1 MGRSPRSIDGAM
13 LHYTLRRLLYLI
25 PTLLGITI
33 VTFVVVS
40 LAPGDP
46 VELINRGQ
54 MDARISPESYRQM
67 LHLYGL
73 DDPVHVRYLVWLKRL
88 ATLDFGRSF
97 LDQRPVIEK
106 ILERLPATAALNAA
120 SLVISL
126 VLAVPL
132 GLYAAVRQHSKL
144 DKLGGT
150 VLYLLY
156 SLPEFWVALLL
167 IMLFGVKLK
176 LLPFHGMQSM
186 DANDL
191 GFFGYWWDR
200 FLHMVLPTFCLTYGS
215 LAFLSRFVRGSSL
228 EVIRQDYI
236 RTARAKGLDEKRIV
250 YHHVFRNTMIPV
262 LTLLGLLLPTLV
274 SGSIILESIFSW
286 PGIGNLFFTAVLARD
301 YPVVMGL
308 SFVTAVLI
316 LLSTLVADLLY
327 AWADP
332 RVTYR

>member
-1 MGRSPRSIDGAM
+1 M
-13 LHYTLRRLLYLI
+13 LNYTLRRLLFLV
-25 PTLLGITI
+25 PTLFGITI
-33 VTFVVVS
+33 VTFAVVN

-73 DDPVHVRYLVWLKRL
+73 DDPMHVRYLTWLKRL
-88 ATLDFGRSF
+88 CTFDFGNSF
-97 LDQRPVIEK
+97 LDHRPVAEK
-106 ILERLPATAALNAA
+106 IMERMPATLVLNIA
-120 SLVISL
+120 SLLIAI

-132 GLYAAVRQHSKL
+132 GLYSAVRQHSRF

-150 VLYLLY
+150 AMYLLY

-167 IMLFGVKLK
+167 IMLLGVKFK
-176 LLPFHGMQSM
+176 LLPFHGMESI
-186 DANDL
+186 DARDM
-191 GFFGYWWDR
+191 GFFVYWWDR
-200 FLHMVLPTFCLTYGS
+200 FLHMILPTFCLTYGS

-236 RTARAKGLDEKRIV
+236 RTARAKGLDEPRIV
-250 YHHVFRNTMIPV
+250 YLHVFRNTLIPV
-262 LTLLGLLLPTLV
+262 LTLLGLLLPTLI

-286 PGIGNLFFTAVLARD
+286 PGVGNLFFTAVLARD

-308 SFVTAVLI
+308 SFITAVMVLI
-316 LLSTLVADLLY
+316 STLVADLLY